1 MLRFRFSYSLR
12 DASIVRVETLQPTER
27 RRAASNCDTAITPT
41 CLQVL
46 YHIPTIAIASSN
58 ATLAVSGGLEE
69 NANKADLEEFLKEFR
84 PDLNSS
90 LTFSTTL
97 IDGAVNSQNR
107 SQVGG
112 EAVSFGASFW
122 TLYLLRTS

>member
-1 MLRFRFSYSLR
+1 M
-12 DASIVRVETLQPTER
+12 RVETLQPAER
-27 RRAASNCDTAITPT
+27 RMAPANCDTAITPI

-46 YHIPTIAIASSN
+46 YNIPTMAITGSN

-69 NANKADLEEFLKEFR
+69 NANKADLEQFLKEFR

-112 EAVSFGASFW
+112 EAVSSGASFW
-122 TLYLLRTS
+122 TLCILRAS